1 MVYSEFASVLG
12 LFACQLYHKN
22 GKVIRAVGKPFCFE
36 IDDSKIKKES
46 VAKKQTDSKK
56 D

>member
-1 MVYSEFASVLG
+1 MALVFCWSRRL
-12 LFACQLYHKN
+12 KN